1 MDNNAANGNCTYRPI
16 FNGANLSMDKKTATQ
31 RLLMQQMLS
40 VSIMSLA
47 TTTFLAAILAY
58 MQREVVA
65 STTVLAWLSLMGLVI
80 LFRAALVVAYLRSPV
95 ADYFTTHSRLL
106 KYRFGVLLGGA
117 TWGLAGIVLYPSGDP
132 QQQMFII
139 FMLTGVTAG
148 GATSYSADLPSAI
161 GFSILVILPII
172 LSQFFS
178 GYSVHMAMG
187 LTGTLYLG
195 FMVMSIRHTNRHM
208 IDNIILRLEAAI
220 HVESIRS
227 NEERYR
233 LLLTHAPVGIF
244 HYDTHLV
251 MTYCNERIADVLHNS
266 VDHLIGLDIKTFKDQ
281 SILPALY
288 KGLEGEIG
296 FYEGEY
302 VATHSDADKWIYMTC
317 APSRDGQGII
327 SGGVAIIQ
335 DISERRQADANLR
348 IAATAFEAQEGI
360 LITDANGMILRV
372 NNAFTS
378 ITGYSAEE
386 VIGRNPKLL
395 SSGRHNAAFYN
406 VMWESIRHTGK
417 WEGEILNR
425 RKSGEIYPEFI
436 GITAVKDISGSVTNY
451 VSTFTDITL
460 SNNAAEEIRNFAFYD
475 PLTCLPNRR
484 LLMDRLHQALAFSAR
499 SGLRGALLFIDLD
512 NFKKIN
518 DTLGHI
524 IGDSLLQQI
533 ARRLASCMR
542 KGDTVARL
550 GGDEFVVVLG
560 ELSEQA
566 IEAAKQTKDISEK
579 ILAMLNQPYQLGK
592 HEYHSSS
599 SIGAVIFN
607 DNTQSEEELLKRA
620 DIAMYQAKQAGRNTL
635 MFFDPKM
642 QDIINTR
649 AALEIELR
657 KALENH
663 QLQLYYQ
670 IQVNSSLR
678 PFGAEALIRWLHPE
692 RGLVSPAQ
700 FIPLAEE
707 TGLILRIGHWVLET
721 ACIQLKAWE
730 QDEYSRNLALAVNV
744 SPKQFRQADFV
755 EQVQSL
761 VQHHAINPKLL
772 KLELTEGMLL
782 DNIEDTI
789 ATMNA
794 LRDID
799 VRFSL
804 DDFGTGYSS
813 LQYLKQLPLDQIKI
827 DQSFVHD
834 IATNGSDAAIV
845 LTIVAMAHSLN
856 MDVIA
861 EGVETEEQRQL
872 LINMGCSDF
881 QGYLFGKPVPIGQF
895 EALLKQSNIIEAVK
909 VYMTT

>member
-1 MDNNAANGNCTYRPI
+1 VDNNAANGNCTYRPI

-178 GYSVHMAMG
+178 GDSVHMAMG

>member
-1 MDNNAANGNCTYRPI
+1 MLCAEQRKRPRVRSGQFSTRKHSMDN
-16 FNGANLSMDKKTATQ
+16 KTATQ
-31 RLLMQQMLS
+31 RLLLQQMLS
-40 VSIMSLA
+40 VSTMSLVITA
-47 TTTFLAAILAY
+47 FLAAILAY
-58 MQREVVA
+58 MQRDVIA
-65 STTVLAWLSLMGLVI
+65 STVVLTWLSTMGLI
-80 LFRAALVVAYLRSPV
+80 TLFRAILVIAYQRDT
-95 ADYFTTHSRLL
+95 ADDYSTIHARLL

-117 TWGLAGIVLYPSGDP
+117 TWGLAGIVLYPASDP
-132 QQQMFII
+132 QLQMFII

-148 GATSYSADLPSAI
+148 GATSYSADLPGAI
-161 GFSILVILPII
+161 GFSILVLMPII
-172 LSQFFS
+172 LSLLVS
-178 GYSVHMAMG
+178 GDSVHMAMG
-187 LTGTLYLG
+187 MAGTLYLG
-195 FMVMSIRHTNRHM
+195 FIVMSIRHTNRNL

-220 HVESIRS
+220 HVESVRS

-251 MTYCNERIADVLHNS
+251 ITFCNARFADVLHNS
-266 VDHLIGLDIKTFKDQ
+266 VDHLIGLDINTLKDQ

-288 KGLEGEIG
+288 KALEGEIG

-302 VATHSDADKWIYMTC
+302 IATHSDAETWIYMTC

-327 SGGVAIIQ
+327 AGGVAIIQ

-378 ITGYSAEE
+378 ITGYTAAE

-406 VMWESIRHTGK
+406 VMWNSIRNNGK

-425 RKSGEIYPEFI
+425 RKNGEIYPEFI
-436 GITAVKDISGSVTNY
+436 GITAVKDSSGFVTNY

-475 PLTCLPNRR
+475 PLTSLPNRR

-533 ARRLASCMR
+533 AQRLASCMR

-579 ILAMLNQPYQLGK
+579 ILAMLNQPYQLGT

-607 DNTQSEEELLKRA
+607 DNTQSEEELMKRA

-642 QDIINTR
+642 QDIINAR

-663 QLQLYYQ
+663 ELQLYYQ
-670 IQVNSSLR
+670 IQVNSSHCPL
-678 PFGAEALIRWLHPE
+678 GAEALIRWLHPE
-692 RGLVSPAQ
+692 RGLISPAQ

-707 TGLILRIGHWVLET
+707 TGLILPVGHWVLET

-730 QDEYSRNLALAVNV
+730 QDEYTRNLALAVNV
-744 SPKQFRQADFV
+744 SPKQFRQTGFV

-761 VQHHAINPKLL
+761 VQRHAINPKLL

-794 LRDID
+794 LRDVD

-872 LINMGCSDF
+872 LINMGCTDF

-895 EALLKQSNIIEAVK
+895 EALLAQQ
-909 VYMTT
+909 